1 MFGTVGYAH
10 AVGPGRI
17 EEVTVD
23 RAIVVEVHGEH
34 DLHTAPDLRGR
45 LDAAIED
52 GSAVVIDLSPAS
64 FIDSSVIRVILE
76 TRGRA
81 LEAGSGFAVAMGG
94 EGAPAVRRVLEVTGL
109 TEQLPV
115 LGDRD
120 EAIDAAQAGVA
131 E

>member
-1 MFGTVGYAH
+1 
-10 AVGPGRI
+10 
-17 EEVTVD
+17 
-23 RAIVVEVHGEH
+23 VVEVHGEH
-34 DLHTAPDLRGR
+34 DLHTAPGIRDRVDSAI
-45 LDAAIED
+45 DA

-81 LEAGSGFAVAMGG
+81 LEAGSGFAVALAGD
-94 EGAPAVRRVLEVTGL
+94 GAPPVLRVLEVTGL

-120 EAIDAAQAGVA
+120 EAIDAARAGVG